1 MVFANFIV
9 ITKGEDFVVVPSWLH
24 GDVYQYVRGY
34 GNGNSLHT
42 EEHGKVF
49 GGQQKRKSL
58 KKPRPPAKNPGMSYM
73 IPEKKEAVEK
83 YVYLLYTLV
92 LSIFWWK
99 SIFKLDNL
107 RNLFSGYI

>member
-1 MVFANFIV
+1 M
-9 ITKGEDFVVVPSWLH
+9 ITKGEDFVVEPLWLQ
-24 GDVYQYVRGY
+24 GDVYQYVREHT
-34 GNGNSLHT
+34 NGNLHC
-42 EEHGKVF
+42 EEHDKVF
-49 GGQQKRKSL
+49 GGRQKRKSL

-83 YVYLLYTLV
+83 YVYLLYTLG

-107 RNLFSGYI
+107 RNLSSGYI